1 MDAGFEARLRAE
13 GVSFEAADATLLRA
27 VDEQR
32 SLNAAADT
40 LGRSF
45 SRAHRRIKMLEQALG
60 PLVDRQRGGVD
71 GGGSELTDNARDLIA
86 RFERLRTAYAGTA
99 AVEETVLS
107 GTVTGRNAEL
117 ATVETA
123 AGTVRALLSEP
134 AEQAQTQTQMQV
146 QVVLRADAITLH
158 APDDVPSTAGM
169 SARNRFHG
177 TITEID
183 RGESIAR
190 VAVDVGAEKPMAAL
204 ITGDTLSEFAITA
217 GDTVVVSFK
226 ATATRTIP
234 VEQTS

>member
-27 VDEQR
+27 VDEHR
-32 SLNAAADT
+32 SLNAAAET

-45 SRAHRRIKMLEQALG
+45 SRAHRRIKDLEQALG
-60 PLVDRQRGGVD
+60 PLVERQRGGVD
-71 GGGSELTDNARDLIA
+71 GGGSELTDNARDLLA

-99 AVEETVLS
+99 AVEETVLL
-107 GTVTGRNAEL
+107 GTVINDDAEL

-123 AGTVRALLSEP
+123 AGTVRALISEP
-134 AEQAQTQTQMQV
+134 AEQV
-146 QVVLRADAITLH
+146 QVILRADAITLH

-183 RGESIAR
+183 CGESIAR
-190 VAVDVGAEKPMAAL
+190 IAIDVGAANPLAAL
-204 ITGDTLSEFAITA
+204 ITRDTLSEFAIAA

-226 ATATRTIP
+226 ATATHTTPAEGNIN
-234 VEQTS
+234 QK